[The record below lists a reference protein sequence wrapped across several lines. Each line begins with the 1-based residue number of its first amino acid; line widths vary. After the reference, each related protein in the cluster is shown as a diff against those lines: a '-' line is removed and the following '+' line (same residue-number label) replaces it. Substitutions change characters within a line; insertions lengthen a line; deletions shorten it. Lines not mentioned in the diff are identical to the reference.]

1 MNPRLFCRE
10 RSFHQALLLTYSF
23 DPVFFE
29 QIVLPDLWAGRASDI
44 LVIGDG
50 DQVQSAIK
58 GAVGRLWHLGKR
70 YVLGGAAHAGSFH
83 PKVLLRIGATEGAVM
98 IGSGNLTSCGW
109 GGNKELGCAWLF
121 GPNHA
126 DKGAWLPAF
135 LDEVSSWCAGDLERD
150 SVRRMKDVAWLPLG
164 AAGSSVPAP
173 FLYSGT
179 GLALSAVFDQRW
191 AGRRFSDVR
200 IFTGST
206 DEGGAFLRWAHTTFG
221 VRRAVIA
228 LTPSQARFS
237 LGKLAD
243 LPVELR
249 LIPSSGAM
257 PLHAKFYFFD
267 GTEGAGAVMGSPN
280 CSAAAWLIP
289 PEHGGN
295 IETALVYDSPEPDD
309 FHDLLEIFDSPSFLP
324 QDVLTKIT
332 PTPPEPSPDNNC
344 PYKLVGLRWDA
355 LSHRM
360 MVVIHPQP
368 EPDTGIVLLLGTRQ
382 IPMRSAAAHT
392 ESCWFC
398 EVPEGIDFTSAAF
411 GSVRLERGDQHWV
424 TGIRWIDHLAELH
437 HSAQAS
443 RFLDPIKGLE
453 NSASHAEQ
461 RRILEDLQLV
471 AQALFSDSGN
481 FKDSGFVTNAPED
494 PQNSEPPAPPVD
506 PASLIRDLEDL
517 RPLHEA
523 LGGAA
528 PSNVSLTGILR
539 LLFDAE
545 RAVGNGVAAAAD
557 DEKLDEGQA
566 VPPAPTAPKKPS
578 SNESDNGKSV
588 DDRLRSR
595 LESQIDNFLK
605 DISKPEFI
613 RDCSATQL
621 MQAVCF
627 PLAVAVRGQKRG
639 WVSAASA
646 EQWGLKLVSLLF
658 RGRTAGSPGLLGA
671 VEQRYAGNGQA
682 GIFREVI
689 GDGTLWIVLIATL
702 GNSNWQGAGTFLDKA
717 LALRE
722 VFRAPQL
729 ISSAQV
735 NRISG
740 LLFQLRI
747 EDARAFLSLVAP
759 EVSGLLDCIEN
770 QLRPVWEQEAREQA
784 ARPLQHRVGDLLWRS
799 SAGWAVCVEDTN
811 GGENIEVR
819 LRGERK
825 KVKANFYANVSD
837 LAKRNHQLSKF
848 LADLCARLESA
859 AGTLQRPI

>member
-1 MNPRLFCRE
+1 MNPRLLCRE
-10 RSFHQALLLTYSF
+10 RTFHKALLLTYSF

-44 LVIGDG
+44 LVLGDG
-50 DQVQSAIK
+50 DQVQSAVND
-58 GAVGRLWHLGKR
+58 AVGRLWHLGKR
-70 YVLGGAAHAGSFH
+70 YVLGRAAHTGSFH

-150 SVRRMKDVAWLPLG
+150 SIRRMKDVAWLSLG
-164 AAGSSVPAP
+164 SAASTLPAP
-173 FLYSGT
+173 FLYSST
-179 GLALSAVFDQRW
+179 GLPLSAVLAQRW

-200 IFTGST
+200 ILTGST
-206 DEGGAFLRWAHTTFG
+206 DEGGVFLRWAHKTFG
-221 VRRAVIA
+221 VQRAVIA
-228 LTPSQARFS
+228 LTPSQAHFS
-237 LGKLAD
+237 LSKLAD

-249 LIPSSGAM
+249 LIPMAGAM

-267 GTEGAGAVMGSPN
+267 GPEGAGAVMGSPN
-280 CSAAAWLIP
+280 CSAAAWVIP

-295 IETALVYDSPEPDD
+295 IETALVYDSPKPDE
-309 FHDLLEIFDSPSFLP
+309 FHALLEIFDSPSFSP
-324 QDVLTKIT
+324 QDVLMKIT
-332 PTPPEPSPDNNC
+332 PTPVESGQDHNG
-344 PYKLVGLRWDA
+344 PYELAGLQWDA
-355 LSHRM
+355 LSHRLM
-360 MVVIHPQP
+360 AVIHPRP
-368 EPDTGIVLLLGTRQ
+368 EPEIAITLLLGTRR
-382 IPMRSAAAHT
+382 IPMRPAAGQI
-392 ESCWFC
+392 ESGWFC
-398 EVPEGIDFTSAAF
+398 EVPEGIDFTSSAFAA
-411 GSVRLERGDQHWV
+411 VRLERGDQHWL

-437 HSAQAS
+437 HAAQAS

-453 NSASHAEQ
+453 NSNSHAEQ

-471 AQALFSDSGN
+471 AQALFSDSGS
-481 FKDSGFVTNAPED
+481 FKDSGFVTDVPEE

-517 RPLHEA
+517 KPLHGA

-566 VPPAPTAPKKPS
+566 VSLAPTAPKKPS
-578 SNESDNGKSV
+578 SNLPEHGKPV
-588 DDRLRSR
+588 DARLRSR

-605 DISKPEFI
+605 DLSKPEFV
-613 RDCSATQL
+613 RDCSATRL
-621 MQAVCF
+621 IQAVCF
-627 PLAVAVRGQKRG
+627 PLAVAIRGQNRG

-671 VEQRYAGNGQA
+671 VEQRYASNGQA
-682 GIFREVI
+682 AIFREVI

-717 LALRE
+717 IALRE

-729 ISSAQV
+729 ISSARV
-735 NRISG
+735 DRISG
-740 LLFQLRI
+740 LLFHLRI

-759 EVSGLLDCIEN
+759 EVSELLDCIES
-770 QLRPVWEQEAREQA
+770 QLRPVWEQEKHEQA
-784 ARPLQHRVGDLLWRS
+784 ARALPHRAGDLLWRS
-799 SAGWAVCVEDTN
+799 SAGWAVCLEDTN
-811 GGENIEVR
+811 GGENMEVR

-837 LAKRNHQLSKF
+837 LAKRNHKLSKL
-848 LADLCARLESA
+848 LADLSARLESA
-859 AGTLQRPI
+859 ATLIRA